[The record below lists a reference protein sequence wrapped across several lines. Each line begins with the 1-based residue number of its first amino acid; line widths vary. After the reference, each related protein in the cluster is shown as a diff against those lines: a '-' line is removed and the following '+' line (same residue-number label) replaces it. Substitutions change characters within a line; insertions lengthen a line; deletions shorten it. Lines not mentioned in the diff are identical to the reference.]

1 MISYMCQQETG
12 EMESPE
18 KSETRCF
25 GILKKRAC
33 CISLKIMIY
42 WLDNVE
48 LRENE
53 QKERIPHMARKSTKE
68 NKNIYQITR
77 ENLDLTREAASERL
91 ETISPE
97 RIEKIENERTLPY
110 PDEVLVMAEKYKQPS
125 LCNYY
130 CANQCPIGQQY
141 VPEIKIKDLS
151 QIVLEMLASLNSV
164 QKKKERLIEIT
175 VDGKISGDELEDFV
189 FIQEEL
195 ERISIAVET
204 LQLWSER
211 MLATG
216 AIDPERYRAYKGK

>member
-1 MISYMCQQETG
+1 M
-12 EMESPE
+12 
-18 KSETRCF
+18 
-25 GILKKRAC
+25 
-33 CISLKIMIY
+33 KIMIY